1 MATKSRKE
9 EGPGWFPDQVM
20 DFSGRKCLNGTGP
33 VPARIVFVDRMP
45 TEREVWSKRP
55 YTSRQAQFFLS
66 KLKEVGFD
74 NRIARFT
81 YAMKHCSR
89 KVNAVEQHWSERMFR
104 EELAAVG
111 PEVVVCFGAEPLKA
125 VVGNKYNWEDVHGA
139 FFTPD
144 SIPDC
149 KFQVFATFNLEQV
162 LYGPK
167 WDRHFLRDL
176 DCIRRRMDGTEIPV
190 PKCDCKVVHTP
201 QELDSFN
208 KWLTNKPGR
217 TLVSLDCEW
226 HGKNW
231 MDPNRYFRTV
241 QMGYAKGKVVTLEVA
256 KEGGERCF
264 PCEGALFDSLKG
276 ILENPKVDIVGHNVI
291 ADGEWL
297 LSYGIDIRPRVV
309 YDTMLAEHII
319 DQNGPFGLETLAM
332 KYTPY
337 GRYSL
342 DVEVWVRRHKSE
354 KLAESTANG
363 YGYVPWDMLR
373 AYGGADVDVLYY
385 IMEKQIPVLKER
397 GCFKPRGV
405 HGEYPSLFET
415 VMGTQRVTYDLELNG
430 LPVDLAQLDMLT
442 EKYQAA
448 KSKELSKVMAM
459 ARAAGFDDF
468 NPRSS
473 DDLRKMLFGKLGL
486 TPVKTTDGD
495 DWGDNVGEMGM
506 DDESEVYASTDKTTL
521 QILEGKHPFVDAL
534 LDFRRVDQACKTWLT
549 KEKDGKPAGLYAN
562 LWPDNVLRPH
572 FSMLTSTGRM
582 RVSAPNCF
590 PGEVEVLTELGWI
603 RWDRLYERPDRYAI
617 RLAQWDAGSLEITFA
632 VPNCYVMHENA
643 ECIHIHSR
651 QQIDIVCTPDHRFT
665 VYDRKNLALSKKLVA
680 SDLAHYADFVIP
692 QAGKLV
698 KGGERLTEAQVTVI
712 CALQADGYLVPEG
725 GIDWRFTKQRKWY
738 RLMDALKA
746 SGVAFRP
753 YLMETA
759 ERDRRGV
766 YVGKHD
772 VPEWLKG
779 RKKFGPWLFEYDSD
793 TLSLFEKEL
802 WLWDGCASRKSMFAS
817 SIPENAGFVQALCLF
832 NGRRGKIRR
841 YVSNTGSTS
850 WQVDAAN
857 HGYTQLANL
866 SAEDSGRHTVYC
878 VNMPKDTVIVRY
890 NGKVAFTNQSQN
902 FPKQAEAYLTK
913 IFGAGNEPPMI
924 RTIVRPRHDGW
935 CQIEGDF
942 CAAEL
947 NILGNLSQDPNMLR
961 ALNTPGLDLHD
972 KTAVDSFGLHM
983 FDENGHEV
991 VEDDLIRLAAEMG
1004 EESDDYQH
1012 FMKALTYVDQQGKRM
1027 TRAEMKGSIRVIA
1040 KTLNFGIAYGRG
1052 AHAIALAIKATTGS
1066 KEPLDS
1072 LVPVVAAS
1080 IDGWK
1085 TKAYPT
1091 AWQWLVRHQQMVY
1104 DPGYV
1109 ENPWGRR
1116 KYVYLRKGEHNASLE
1131 REAGNFPIQS
1141 TCSDSLQIAMGKLKQ
1156 MQSEVD
1162 FPFIL
1167 QNQIHDALM
1176 IEVPKDCIDKGKK
1189 VLHDAMSGID
1199 IPIPGTDK
1207 SFRLAIDSDVYERWG
1222 VKMK

>member
-1 MATKSRKE
+1 MATRKQKE
-9 EGPGWFPDQVM
+9 EGPGWFSGQVM

-74 NRIARFT
+74 NRIAWFT
-81 YAMKHCSR
+81 YAMKHCPK
-89 KVNAVEQHWSERMFR
+89 KVTAVEQHWSERMFR
-104 EELAAVG
+104 EELQAVN

-139 FFTPD
+139 FFVPD

-149 KFQVFATFNLEQV
+149 PFQVFATFNLEQV
-162 LYGPK
+162 LYGPR

-176 DCIRRRMDGTEIPV
+176 DCIKRRMDGTEIPV

-208 KWLTNKPGR
+208 KWLTNKTGR

-264 PCEGALFDSLKG
+264 PCEGALFSSLKG

-415 VMGTQRVTYDLELNG
+415 VMRTQRVTYDLELNG

-486 TPVKTTDGD
+486 TPVKTTGGD

-506 DDESEVYASTDKTTL
+506 DDESEVSASTDKTTL

-582 RVSAPNCF
+582 RVSAPN
-590 PGEVEVLTELGWI
+590 
-603 RWDRLYERPDRYAI
+603 
-617 RLAQWDAGSLEITFA
+617 
-632 VPNCYVMHENA
+632 
-643 ECIHIHSR
+643 
-651 QQIDIVCTPDHRFT
+651 
-665 VYDRKNLALSKKLVA
+665 
-680 SDLAHYADFVIP
+680 
-692 QAGKLV
+692 
-698 KGGERLTEAQVTVI
+698 
-712 CALQADGYLVPEG
+712 
-725 GIDWRFTKQRKWY
+725 
-738 RLMDALKA
+738 
-746 SGVAFRP
+746 
-753 YLMETA
+753 
-759 ERDRRGV
+759 
-766 YVGKHD
+766 
-772 VPEWLKG
+772 
-779 RKKFGPWLFEYDSD
+779 
-793 TLSLFEKEL
+793 
-802 WLWDGCASRKSMFAS
+802 
-817 SIPENAGFVQALCLF
+817 
-832 NGRRGKIRR
+832 
-841 YVSNTGSTS
+841 
-850 WQVDAAN
+850 
-857 HGYTQLANL
+857 
-866 SAEDSGRHTVYC
+866 
-878 VNMPKDTVIVRY
+878 
-890 NGKVAFTNQSQN
+890 SQN

-913 IFGAGNEPPMI
+913 IFGKGNEPPMI

-983 FDENGHEV
+983 FDENGNEV

-1066 KEPLDS
+1066 KEPLEA

-1091 AWQWLVRHQQMVY
+1091 AWRWLVRHQQMVY

-1116 KYVYLRKGEHNASLE
+1116 KYVYLRKGERNASLE

-1141 TCSDSLQIAMGKLKQ
+1141 TCSDSIQIAMGKLKQ
-1156 MQSEVD
+1156 MQTEVD

-1199 IPIPGTDK
+1199 IPIPGTNK
-1207 SFRLAIDSDVYERWG
+1207 SFRLAIDIDVYERWG

>member
-1 MATKSRKE
+1 MPGKKPTE
-9 EGPGWFPDQVM
+9 EGPAW
-20 DFSGRKCLNGTGP
+20 FSGEILEAEGRRFLNGAGP
-33 VPARIVFVDRMP
+33 VPARIMFVQQVP
-45 TEREVWSKRP
+45 EEREVWSKKP
-55 YTSRQAQFFLS
+55 YTSRPAQFML
-66 KLKEVGFD
+66 KLLKEAGLPNGVS
-74 NRIARFT
+74 RFT
-81 YAMKHCSR
+81 YAVKHAPKKMSAAETKICT
-89 KVNAVEQHWSERMFR
+89 RMFR
-104 EELAAVG
+104 EELAAVR
-111 PEVVVCFGAEPLKA
+111 PEIVVCFGSEALKS
-125 VVGNKYNWEDVHGA
+125 VVGQSYRWDDVHGA
-139 FFTPD
+139 FFRPD
-144 SIPDC
+144 SIEDC
-149 KFQVFATFNLEQV
+149 PFEVFATYKPEAVLFN
-162 LYGPK
+162 PK
-167 WDRHFLRDL
+167 NDRAFKRDL
-176 DCIRRRMDGTEIPV
+176 DCIARRFNGNEIEV
-190 PKCDCKVVHTP
+190 PRCRCDVVHTP
-201 QELDSFN
+201 EELDRFN
-208 KWLTNKPGR
+208 EWIDKRHTE
-217 TLVSLDCEW
+217 TMICLDCEW

-231 MDPNRYFRTV
+231 MDPDRYFRTV
-241 QMGYAKGKVVTLEVA
+241 QMGFRKGHVVTLEVC
-256 KEGGERCF
+256 KEGGVRCH
-264 PCEGALFDSLKG
+264 PDQDALFASLKR
-276 ILENPKVDIVGHNVI
+276 ILENPKVRIAGHNVI

-297 LSYGIDIRPRVV
+297 LSCGIDIRNRVK
-309 YDTMLAEHII
+309 YDTMLAEHVI
-319 DQNGPFGLETLAM
+319 DQNGPFGLEELAM

-337 GRYSL
+337 GRYSV
-342 DVEVWVRRHKSE
+342 DVEVWVHRHKSE
-354 KLAESTANG
+354 KLKECTDNG
-363 YGYVPWDMLR
+363 YGYVPWEMLER
-373 AYGGADVDVLYY
+373 YGYIDVDVLWY
-385 IMEKQIPVLKER
+385 IMERQIPILKER

-405 HGEYPSLFET
+405 HGEYPSLFDT
-415 VMGTQRVTYDLELNG
+415 VMTTQRVTYDLELNG
-430 LPVDLAQLDMLT
+430 LPVDMAQLDMLT

-448 KSKELSKVMAM
+448 KAKELAKVMAM
-459 ARAAGFDDF
+459 ARAAGFEDF

-473 DDLRKMLFGKLGL
+473 IHLRKMLFGKLGL

-495 DWGDNVGEMGM
+495 DWGDVVGEMGM
-506 DDESEVYASTDKTTL
+506 DDESDVSASTDKTSL

-549 KEKDGKPAGLYAN
+549 KEKDGKPAGLYAL

-582 RVSAPNCF
+582 RVSAPN
-590 PGEVEVLTELGWI
+590 
-603 RWDRLYERPDRYAI
+603 
-617 RLAQWDAGSLEITFA
+617 
-632 VPNCYVMHENA
+632 
-643 ECIHIHSR
+643 
-651 QQIDIVCTPDHRFT
+651 
-665 VYDRKNLALSKKLVA
+665 
-680 SDLAHYADFVIP
+680 
-692 QAGKLV
+692 
-698 KGGERLTEAQVTVI
+698 
-712 CALQADGYLVPEG
+712 
-725 GIDWRFTKQRKWY
+725 
-738 RLMDALKA
+738 
-746 SGVAFRP
+746 
-753 YLMETA
+753 
-759 ERDRRGV
+759 
-766 YVGKHD
+766 
-772 VPEWLKG
+772 
-779 RKKFGPWLFEYDSD
+779 
-793 TLSLFEKEL
+793 
-802 WLWDGCASRKSMFAS
+802 
-817 SIPENAGFVQALCLF
+817 
-832 NGRRGKIRR
+832 
-841 YVSNTGSTS
+841 
-850 WQVDAAN
+850 
-857 HGYTQLANL
+857 
-866 SAEDSGRHTVYC
+866 
-878 VNMPKDTVIVRY
+878 
-890 NGKVAFTNQSQN
+890 SQN

-1066 KEPLDS
+1066 KEPLEA

-1116 KYVYLRKGEHNASLE
+1116 KYVYLRKGERNASLE

-1141 TCSDSLQIAMGKLKQ
+1141 TCSDSIQIAMGKLKQ
-1156 MQSEVD
+1156 MQAEVD

-1207 SFRLAIDSDVYERWG
+1207 SFRLAIDVDVYERWG